1 MTYFKF
7 MRKACWAAAT
17 LLVAPVMALAACGG
31 CGVYSPAI
39 ASKTVE
45 YSNEASSLLQQMKT
59 KAIQVRYLADQL
71 GAFERDGS
79 VMDWRVDAGVLMRAK
94 AQVNAMDGMLFRLR
108 AMGQDVLP
116 WQQQAID
123 RVAPKMVEL
132 TDYIQLAMQ
141 NLNAHHGTAH
151 LVDKSY
157 TLETGFMYQ
166 RANLIARSI
175 GQFEKYAS
183 AKNEMRLLG
192 PQLGM
197 KVAS

>member
-1 MTYFKF
+1 MTYFEF
-7 MRKACWAAAT
+7 MRKACWEAAA
-17 LLVAPVMALAACGG
+17 LLVAPVMALAASGG
-31 CGVYSPAI
+31 CGVHSPAI

-71 GAFERDGS
+71 GTFERDGS
-79 VMDWRVDAGVLMRAK
+79 VMSWRADAGVLMRAK
-94 AQVNAMDGMLFRLR
+94 AQVNAMDGILFRLR

-141 NLNAHHGTAH
+141 NLNAHHGTVRLA
-151 LVDKSY
+151 DKSY
-157 TLETGFMYQ
+157 TLDTGYMYQ
-166 RANLIARSI
+166 RADTIARSI
-175 GQFEKYAS
+175 GQFEKYAT
-183 AKNEMRLLG
+183 AKNEIQLLG